1 MNLNI
6 KDRIDKSEISGSEYN
21 LTIESLHH
29 KGTHLFIASNKW
41 DELHIT
47 ITEDIP
53 IGVLKYVRMCVNKVF
68 VVIKGEQT
76 EHIMELMCELY
87 PEYSGK
93 LHKAFMLHK
102 DLKEVVMN
110 ER

>member
-1 MNLNI
+1 MNLVI
-6 KDRIDKSEISGSEYN
+6 REEEQQKPISGNEYF
-21 LTIESLHH
+21 LTIEALKH

-47 ITEDIP
+47 LSEDIP
-53 IGVLKYVRMCVNKVF
+53 LGVLKYVRMVVDKVF
-68 VVIKGEQT
+68 VIINCEQT

-87 PEYSGK
+87 PEYTGK

-102 DLKEVVMN
+102 DLKGVVLD
-110 ER
+110 EQ

>member
-1 MNLNI
+1 
-6 KDRIDKSEISGSEYN
+6 
-21 LTIESLHH
+21 
-29 KGTHLFIASNKW
+29 
-41 DELHIT
+41 
-47 ITEDIP
+47 
-53 IGVLKYVRMCVNKVF
+53 MCVNNVF

>member
-1 MNLNI
+1 MNLI
-6 KDRIDKSEISGSEYN
+6 IREQSKEGPISSNEYY
-21 LTIESLHH
+21 LTLASLNH

-47 ITEDIP
+47 LTEDIP
-53 IGVLKYVRMCVNKVF
+53 LNVLKYVRMAVGSVH

-93 LHKAFMLHK
+93 LHKAFMLKK

-110 ER
+110 G